1 MDQTQRESAAFAFF
15 QSKGYSR
22 VGAAAIVGNLIQES
36 SLNPSAVHDNGTGL
50 GVAGWRD
57 PSPGKGRMTGLREY
71 AAARGKPAD
80 DLMVQLSYLDHEL
93 QTSEAG
99 IGETLRSASDLTS
112 ANAAMISYERPRG
125 WTRENPQAG
134 DGWSNRLANAQRLLG
149 GEAVAVPP
157 SQLPDLGGAVDAA
170 PVSNQEKFDF
180 SQVEDK
186 AEGPGLWGTLEA
198 AVDQDSLTARF
209 INMTPEMKPD
219 LNFRLDEKQIKDVRE
234 AYGLTDESVEDLSE
248 AVSADHLQVLG
259 RQLKAKQEREQILA
273 QAGWGGVAASM
284 LASTLDPISL
294 AAAVASGGIGAGLST
309 AAGVGR
315 AGRALII
322 GGTEAASNAG
332 LTAATGGDT
341 QDVAMAAGLGLVLGA
356 GFGALSHAAPDLSHQ
371 QAEIGRDMMEAAS
384 GSAGAMAATQ
394 KMPLR
399 DAAVDFS
406 EVDAPT
412 TAFAKIRSNP
422 MTADMVGHAKTS
434 EIPLIRA
441 IGGVLGEDAVGSV
454 DGKGKVLKTTWGA
467 SERQA
472 RYARQMEGK
481 ALRGVVP
488 AWQAWAKEEGLSVTQ
503 RWWGGDKWH
512 EFNEEVT
519 RYMRNRDPAEDFN
532 PHVKKAGD
540 ALRGVY
546 GDYAALA
553 QNPGLRWGTTR
564 RAVAGFQ
571 NIDPREWYVPRLY
584 DFHKLNQVIARV
596 GEQPVIQLFRKALQ
610 EQQINLEDEVA
621 HRVASGMVKKLRERS
636 ADLSS
641 RLDRPLGSDDEA
653 YLIESLKGLG
663 VDELDAASLA
673 KQLRPQADAAAGP
686 RGKFRALLNEASEL
700 ELPGGGT
707 LKLSDLTR
715 NNAMDLFQ
723 VYNRDMSGRVAMAQ
737 IDIKDMDGKV
747 LVDGITHDGEFGKL
761 IDAARAQGDVLGVNP
776 GDTRE
781 RVKTLDTLYRAVLGL
796 TDPSETGL
804 APQIARTVMQYNVLR
819 LMNNMGIAQASE
831 LGNIIGNL
839 GLRTTLRA
847 VPSFGSFVRDARNG
861 KFVDDLNA
869 EIEAVLGMGV
879 DDLKGAMPDRF
890 DADYFGDAVNPRL
903 DQAQQLMRQG
913 SRIVSRASGMQ
924 WLNRRMQVLAMRGIA
939 YRFTEMAANPSK
951 INMKRMLTLGLDE
964 PMLNRVL
971 AEFKTHKTQAR
982 GDIGKI
988 TRMNLDK
995 WTDVEARAHFEDAM
1009 FRWGRKV
1016 IQENDPGALPRFMQ
1030 HRLGK
1035 MLFQFRTFMLGAWF
1049 KQTLW
1054 HAKMADREA
1063 LGAVMWS
1070 MMTGGVIYTAQTLAQ
1085 ASTRS
1090 DREEFLKQ
1098 KLHPVQMAMNVFQR
1112 TGFSSIMP
1120 MLLDIPLQ
1128 VGKSPFT
1135 FNGRTTGQNS
1145 DPITGNPSMSLY
1157 GDITGGLSGV
1167 VAPLIRGRS
1176 PTQGNVSQL
1185 VRALPF
1191 GNHMA
1196 IQTPLSALLSGL
1208 PEKAEK

>member
-1 MDQTQRESAAFAFF
+1 MDQQNQREQAAFAYF

-22 VGAAAIVGNLIQES
+22 AGAAAIVGNLVRES
-36 SLNPSAVHDNGTGL
+36 SLNPDAVHDGGTGL

-57 PSPGKGRMTGLREY
+57 PKPGQGRMSALKSF
-71 AAARGKPAD
+71 AAERGKPAND
-80 DLMVQLSYLDHEL
+80 FLTQLAFLDHEL
-93 QTSEAG
+93 NNDEKG
-99 IGETLRSASDLTS
+99 IGDQLRSATDVAV
-112 ANAAMISYERPRG
+112 ANDAMISFERPRG
-125 WTRENPQAG
+125 WSSGNPRGG
-134 DGWSNRLANAQRLLG
+134 DGWQDRLNNAQRLLG

-157 SQLPDLGGAVDAA
+157 SFPDLGGAAPSD
-170 PVSNQEKFDF
+170 PVSEQAKWEAL
-180 SQVEDK
+180 QAQEDK

-198 AVDQDSLTARF
+198 AVQQDSITAQFFSQRPELT
-209 INMTPEMKPD
+209 PD
-219 LNFRLDEKQIKDVRE
+219 PTFRLTEQNIKEVRE
-234 AYGLTDESVEDLSE
+234 AYGLTDESVADLDE
-248 AVSADHLQVLG
+248 AVSAEHLNILG
-259 RQLKAKQEREQILA
+259 QQLRARQQREETLA

-284 LASTLDPISL
+284 LAQTLDPVSL

-309 AAGVGR
+309 AARVGR

-332 LTAATGGDT
+332 LTAVTGGDT
-341 QDVAMAAGLGLVLGA
+341 SDIAMAAGLGLVLGA
-356 GFGALSHAAPDLSHQ
+356 GFGALSHAAPDLAHQ
-371 QAEIGRDMMEAAS
+371 QAEIGRDLMDAAN
-384 GSAGAMAATQ
+384 SAGAMGATR
-394 KMPLR
+394 KMPLK
-399 DAAVDFS
+399 DAAVDFAD
-406 EVDAPT
+406 VDAPT
-412 TAFAKIRSNP
+412 TAFGNTPSRNSP
-422 MTADMVGHAKTS
+422 LADMVGHAKTS
-434 EIPLIRA
+434 EVPLIRA

-454 DGKGKVLKTTWGA
+454 DGKGNVLRTAFGA
-467 SERQA
+467 TERQA

-481 ALRGVVP
+481 ALRGVIP
-488 AWQAWAKEEGLSVTQ
+488 AWQAWGKEQGLTVAQ
-503 RWWGGDKWH
+503 RWWGGEKWH

-519 RYMRNRDPAEDFN
+519 RYMRNRDPAESFDPN
-532 PHVKKAGD
+532 VAKAGD

-546 GDYAALA
+546 GDYAQLA

-564 RAVAGFQ
+564 RAIAGFQ

-584 DFHKLNQVIARV
+584 DFHKLNQVIARH
-596 GEQPVIQLFRKALQ
+596 GEVAVVQLFRKALQ

-673 KQLRPQADAAAGP
+673 KQLRPNADDKASS
-686 RGKFRALLNEASEL
+686 RGKFRALLNEGSEL
-700 ELPGGGT
+700 ETPNGT
-707 LKLSDLTR
+707 IRLSDLTR

-737 IDIKDMDGKV
+737 IDIKDKNGAV

-761 IDAARAQGDVLGVNP
+761 IDAARAQGDALGVNP

-781 RVKTLDTLYRAVLGL
+781 RVKTLDTLYRAVLGQ
-796 TDPSETGL
+796 TDPSESGL
-804 APQIARTVMQYNVLR
+804 AAQVARTVMQYNVLR
-819 LMNNMGIAQASE
+819 LMNNMGIAQAAE
-831 LGNIIGNL
+831 LGSIIGNL

-847 VPSFGSFVRDARNG
+847 IPSFGSFVRDARAG
-861 KFVDDLNA
+861 KFSDEFNS
-869 EIEAVLGMGV
+869 EIEAVLGIGI

-890 DADYFGDAVNPRL
+890 DEDYLADAVSPRL
-903 DQAQQLMRQG
+903 EAAQQLGRQG
-913 SRIVSRASGMQ
+913 GRIVSRASGMQ

-939 YRFTEMAANPSK
+939 YRFAEMAKNPTQ
-951 INMKRMLTLGLDE
+951 INVKRMLTLGLDR
-964 PMLNRVL
+964 PMLDRVL
-971 AEFKTHKTQAR
+971 KEFATHKSQAR

-995 WTDVEARAHFEDAM
+995 WTDLEARASFEDAM
-1009 FRWGRKV
+1009 FRWGRKI

-1035 MLFQFRTFMLGAWF
+1035 MLFQFRTFMLGAFF

-1054 HAKMADREA
+1054 HMKMADREA
-1063 LGAVMWS
+1063 LGTVMWS

-1085 ASTRS
+1085 AAVRS
-1090 DREEFLKQ
+1090 DREEFLRER
-1098 KLHPVQMAMNVFQR
+1098 LNPAQMGMNVFQR

-1120 MLLDIPLQ
+1120 MLLDVPLGI
-1128 VGKSPFT
+1128 VGAPRFT
-1135 FNGRTTGQNS
+1135 GRTTGQDS
-1145 DPITGNPSMSLY
+1145 DPIFGMPTASLY

-1167 VAPLIRGRS
+1167 VAPLIKGKA
-1176 PTQGNVSQL
+1176 PTQNNVRNL

-1208 PEKAEK
+1208 PERPER

>member
-1 MDQTQRESAAFAFF
+1 MDQSQREAAAFAFF

-22 VGAAAIVGNLIQES
+22 VGAAAIVGNLLQES

-57 PSPGKGRMTGLREY
+57 PSPGKGRMTALREY

-80 DLMVQLSYLDHEL
+80 DLMVQLAFLDHEL
-93 QTSEAG
+93 QTTEAG
-99 IGETLRSASDLTS
+99 IGSTLRSATDVTA
-112 ANAAMISYERPRG
+112 ANAAMISFERPQG
-125 WTRENPQAG
+125 WTRDNPQAG

-149 GEAVAVPP
+149 GEAPASIPT
-157 SQLPDLGGAVDAA
+157 LPDLGGAVDAA
-170 PVSNQEKFDF
+170 PVSHQEIWENE
-180 SQVEDK
+180 QEAK

-198 AVDQDSLTARF
+198 AFDQDNLTLRF
-209 INMTPEMKPD
+209 LHQRPEMTPD
-219 LNFRLDEKQIKDVRE
+219 LNFRLDEDQIKKVRE
-234 AYGLTDESVEDLSE
+234 TYGLTDESVEDLSE
-248 AVSADHLQVLG
+248 AVSADHLDVLAQ
-259 RQLKAKQEREQILA
+259 QLKSRQQREEILA

-284 LASTLDPISL
+284 LAQTLDPISL
-294 AAAVASGGIGAGLST
+294 AAGIASGGLGAGLST
-309 AAGVGR
+309 AAR
-315 AGRALII
+315 AGRLGRAAII
-322 GGTEAASNAG
+322 GSVEAASNAG
-332 LTAATGGDT
+332 LTAAAGGDT
-341 QDVAMAAGLGLVLGA
+341 GDVTRAAALGLVLGA
-356 GFGALSHAAPDLSHQ
+356 GFGALSKAAPDLAHQ
-371 QAEIGRDMMEAAS
+371 QVEIGRDMLEAAPP
-384 GSAGAMAATQ
+384 GSAGAMAATT

-399 DAAVDFS
+399 DAAVDLS
-406 EVDAPT
+406 TVDAPT
-412 TAFAKIRSNP
+412 TAFPKVRNNP
-422 MTADMVGHAKTS
+422 LADMVGHAKTS
-434 EIPLIRA
+434 EVPLIRA
-441 IGGVLGEDAVGSV
+441 IGNVLGEDAVGSV
-454 DGKGKVLKTTWGA
+454 DKRGNVLRTAFGA
-467 SERQA
+467 TERQA

-481 ALRGVVP
+481 ALRGVMP
-488 AWQAWAKEEGLSVTQ
+488 AWKAWAKEEGLGTVQ
-503 RWWGGDKWH
+503 RWWGGEKWND
-512 EFNEEVT
+512 FNEEVT
-519 RYMRNRDPAEDFN
+519 RYMRNRDPAETFN
-532 PHVKKAGD
+532 PHVVKAGD

-546 GDYAALA
+546 GDYAMLA
-553 QNPGLRWGTTR
+553 QNPGLKWGTTR

-584 DFHKLNQVIARV
+584 DFHKLNQVIARY

-641 RLDRPLGSDDEA
+641 RLDRPLGSDDED

-686 RGKFRALLNEASEL
+686 RGKFRALLNEGTEL
-700 ELPGGGT
+700 ELENGAR

-737 IDIKDMDGKV
+737 MDIKDVDGKV

-776 GDTRE
+776 GDTAA

-796 TDPSETGL
+796 TDPSEAGL
-804 APQIARTVMQYNVLR
+804 IPQVTRTVMQYNVLR
-819 LMNNMGIAQASE
+819 LMNNMGIAQAAE

-847 VPSFGSFVRDARNG
+847 IPSFGSFVRDARTG
-861 KFVDDLNA
+861 KLSDDLNA
-869 EIEAVLGMGV
+869 EIEAVLGMGI
-879 DDLKGAMPDRF
+879 DDLKGAMPDRW
-890 DADYFGDAVNPRL
+890 DADYFGDAVSPKL
-903 DQAQQLMRQG
+903 EKAQQLGRQG
-913 SRIVSRASGMQ
+913 GRIVSRASGMQ

-939 YRFTEMAANPSK
+939 YRFSEMAKNPSK

-971 AEFKTHKTQAR
+971 AEFKLHKSQAQ

-995 WTDVEARAHFEDAM
+995 WTDVEARAAFEDAM

-1035 MLFQFRTFMLGAWF
+1035 MLFQFRTFMLGAFF

-1054 HAKMADREA
+1054 HMKMADREA

-1145 DPITGNPSMSLY
+1145 DPITGNPSASLFT
-1157 GDITGGLSGV
+1157 DITGGLSGV

-1176 PTQGNVSQL
+1176 PTQGNVANF

-1191 GNHMA
+1191 GNHLA
-1196 IQTPLSALLSGL
+1196 IQTPLAALLSGF